1 MTVGELSPGERLAHA
16 ERLDDAVRVVRE
28 ALSRIGIPECEVL
41 FELVS
46 VADANRIAIP
56 VLGPRGWFATLVCSA
71 DQAFTPDLE
80 REVALLATYLSV
92 WCTERGVAVP
102 APETDHGLT
111 PRQREIA
118 QLAARGD
125 TNAEIAAHLGISINT
140 VKVRLKQVFERLD
153 VCNRTELAAVLLA
166 GPRAQ

>member
-1 MTVGELSPGERLAHA
+1 MTHGEPSPGERLALA

-41 FELVS
+41 FEMIS
-46 VADANRIAIP
+46 VTDTNRIALP
-56 VLGPRGWFATLVCSA
+56 VLGPGGWFATLVCSTDHA
-71 DQAFTPDLE
+71 VTPDLE

-92 WCTERGVAVP
+92 WCTEHGIARS
-102 APETDHGLT
+102 APQLQLT
-111 PRQREIA
+111 PRQLEIA

-153 VCNRTELAAVLLA
+153 VCNRTELAGVLLSA
-166 GPRAQ
+166 TRES